1 MLFEKLFN
9 KKNNQKS
16 TEDRKMY
23 TIGIDLGG
31 MSIKTGVV
39 DENLNIIGTGVLPT
53 NVPRPAEELAE
64 DIAKTCFMAVVDAGL
79 TMDDISSAGI
89 GSPGTINP
97 VEGIL
102 EYANNLHISNFKLA
116 EAISKRIGVPVR
128 ADNDANCAALGEA
141 VGGAAKGAKNAVC
154 VTLGTGVGAGI
165 IIDGKIFSGSNYA
178 GGEIGHNVI
187 KFDGHP
193 CNCGRKGCW
202 EAYASMTALIRMT
215 KHEMIEH
222 PESKM
227 WEIAGS
233 VENVNGITSFKAARE
248 GDEVAA
254 KLVAKYIDYVS
265 VGLVNIINTFQ
276 PDVVCIGGAVSKE
289 GEYLLAPIREFVER
303 ERYTKYSAKQTKVVA
318 ATLGNDAGIIGAAM
332 LYTQ

>member
-1 MLFEKLFN
+1 
-9 KKNNQKS
+9 
-16 TEDRKMY
+16 MY

-39 DENLNIIGTGVLPT
+39 DENLKIIGTGVLPT
-53 NVPRPAEELAE
+53 NVPCSADELA
-64 DIAKTCFMAVVDAGL
+64 DSLAKTCFMAAEDAGIK
-79 TMDDISSAGI
+79 MEDVSFVGI

-102 EYANNLHISNFKLA
+102 EYANNLYLSNFKIA
-116 EAISKRIGVPVR
+116 DEVSKRVGVPVK

-141 VGGAAKGAKNAVC
+141 VAGAAKGAKNAVC

-165 IIDGKIFSGSNYA
+165 IINGKIFSGSNYA
-178 GGEIGHNVI
+178 GGEIGHTVI
-187 KFDGHP
+187 KFDGYP
-193 CNCGRKGCW
+193 CNCGRNGCW
-202 EAYASMTALIRMT
+202 ESYASMTALIRMT
-215 KHEMIEH
+215 KHEMIDH

-233 VENVNGITSFKAARE
+233 IENVNGITSFKAARE
-248 GDEVAA
+248 GDEIAA
-254 KLVAKYIDYVS
+254 RLVAKYIDYVS

-276 PDVVCIGGAVSKE
+276 PDIVCIGGAVSKE
-289 GEYLLAPIREFVER
+289 GEYLLAPIRGFVER
-303 ERYTKYSAKQTKVVA
+303 ERYTKYSAKQTEVVA
-318 ATLGNDAGIIGAAM
+318 AALGNDAGIIGAAM